1 MKLTFDPTRESK
13 DRGEKNRGERDQEKK
28 KKTRIV
34 RIVGEKKRIHTGGER
49 RKGERS
55 KKKIRRAP
63 AAFKGTG
70 VRIAEKKGGGFRF
83 SRCPIRENRSNRNL
97 EGATSRDLDSRC
109 ARCSLTQRS
118 VAQSTSASPFRSNA

>member
-13 DRGEKNRGERDQEKK
+13 DRGEKNRGEKDQEKK

-70 VRIAEKKGGGFRF
+70 VRREKGRGISILAVSHPRKSVESQ
-83 SRCPIRENRSNRNL
+83 SR
-97 EGATSRDLDSRC
+97 ARDL
-109 ARCSLTQRS
+109 ARSGFSMRAMQSNTARS
-118 VAQSTSASPFRSNA
+118 AAQSTSASPFRSNA